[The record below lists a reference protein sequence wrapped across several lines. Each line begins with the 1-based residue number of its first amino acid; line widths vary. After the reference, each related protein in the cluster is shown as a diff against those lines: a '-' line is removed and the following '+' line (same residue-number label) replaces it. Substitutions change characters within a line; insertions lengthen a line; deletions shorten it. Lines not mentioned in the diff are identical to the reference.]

1 MPVFQTKRY
10 EQILAQMIAKVV
22 TRSKLSDISDSAMAK
37 HILAAAA
44 RQDDEQY
51 FQMSLL
57 LSLFSIDTATGD
69 DLNERAKEIQPG
81 TVYRREAQK
90 SAGNL
95 VFSRTG
101 AIGTV
106 AIPERTRCKTSGG
119 LIFVTTAAGSIL
131 AGNTDSGLIP
141 AIAEEAGANGNVAT
155 GTIVKFAS
163 KPSGVNSVTNP
174 SAFSYGTD
182 KESDDSFRNRLKNFI
197 ASLPRS
203 TVQALESGVLGAQ
216 DPNTGAIIL
225 FSKAV
230 EDAVNRGYVIVY
242 VDDGTGSAESTEAIS
257 GEKVTEGLG
266 GGGGDAAVGGE
277 EVLRLNYGVVKDSI
291 PAVITSSTRGVLT
304 GGFEFDSGYDYWIN
318 PASGQ
323 INFDPALTNGE
334 EIDAGYTRY
343 TGLIALAQRIIDGDP
358 NDRATYPGIRAAGVL
373 VQAKTPQVQVQNISV
388 AVTISEGYD
397 NNEVKTGV
405 KEVIK
410 EYVNALGI
418 SGDVLRATLIRRIM
432 GVSGVYNCVVNT
444 PAVDVILLDDQMART
459 TDPNIVVS

>member
-1 MPVFQTKRY
+1 M
-10 EQILAQMIAKVV
+10 
-22 TRSKLSDISDSAMAK
+22 
-37 HILAAAA
+37 
-44 RQDDEQY
+44 
-51 FQMSLL
+51 
-57 LSLFSIDTATGD
+57 
-69 DLNERAKEIQPG
+69 
-81 TVYRREAQK
+81 
-90 SAGNL
+90 
-95 VFSRTG
+95 
-101 AIGTV
+101 
-106 AIPERTRCKTSGG
+106 
-119 LIFVTTAAGSIL
+119 TTAADSIL

-216 DPNTGAIIL
+216 DPNTGATIL

-277 EVLRLNYGVVKDSI
+277 EVLWLNYGAIKDSI

-373 VQAKTPQVQVQNISV
+373 VQAKTPQVLVQNINV